1 MARSRARYNW
11 PECTSTVARIMTLDH
26 AAAREGLWARRDYR
40 IAILHDL
47 STGKLENPESLID
60 SVKQA
65 PAGRPA
71 TISGWDCQEHCGGA
85 MT

>member
-1 MARSRARYNW
+1 MQ
-11 PECTSTVARIMTLDH
+11 LH
-26 AAAREGLWARRDYR
+26 QEGCGHRKDYR
-40 IAILHDL
+40 IDIVDNL
-47 STGKLENPESLID
+47 STGRLENPESLID